1 MGRKLLGLASAAPF
15 EVVTVETWAD
25 CHRRFDEDSVAW
37 KVARGV
43 LAAVADDPE
52 LAPRAAQW
60 VQGLHRYAGE
70 GRFLFAVTDVA
81 VVLRRPG

>member
-1 MGRKLLGLASAAPF
+1 
-15 EVVTVETWAD
+15 VTVETWAD
-25 CHRRFDEDSVAW
+25 GHRRFDEDSVAW

-52 LAPRAAQW
+52 LAPRAAEW
-60 VQGLHRYAGE
+60 VQGLHRYAEE

-81 VVLRRPG
+81 VVLRRPV